1 MLRKKF
7 VTCALHKKYIVSIIT
22 VALNL
27 DLIKIPLVGGFLYMS
42 KMEIRKLQKTG
53 GSTFLLSLPKD
64 WIKRMGLKQG
74 DLVAIIE
81 RGDGALLVDPR
92 YSEKEKLK
100 VASIDIDSTPNFS
113 REITANFL
121 YGYDIIRIRSKNG
134 ITAEQRESIKHSL
147 QQLVGVEIVEESAN
161 EITLQCLLSPSAVSL
176 RRTIKRTYLIAAR
189 MQEDAVTA
197 IKDKNLN
204 LAESVV
210 VRDEDVDRLYFLMV
224 RQLRSAIME
233 PRLAEK
239 MGVSPIECLD
249 YRVAVKSLESMA
261 DYSVK
266 IAEQV
271 HLLLDVNVPEKI
283 IENILSI
290 NRIAH
295 EMHSNAIE
303 ALVRKDSVLASKTI
317 AMKAQRNQ
325 AVETAYKSLVGEPV
339 EVSIPLSTVI
349 DMLDRISECGVDI
362 ADLA

>member
-1 MLRKKF
+1 
-7 VTCALHKKYIVSIIT
+7 V
-22 VALNL
+22 
-27 DLIKIPLVGGFLYMS
+27 S

-53 GSTFLLSLPKD
+53 GSTFLLSLPKG

-74 DLVAIIE
+74 DLVALIE

-92 YSEKEKLK
+92 YSEKEKVK
-100 VASIDIDSTPNFS
+100 MAIIEIDASPNFT

-121 YGYDIIRIRSKNG
+121 YGYDVIRIRSKNG
-134 ITAEQRESIKHSL
+134 ITSEQRDAIKRSL
-147 QQLVGVEIVEESAN
+147 QQLVGVEIVEESAK
-161 EITLQCLLSPSAVSL
+161 EITLQCLLSPSALSL
-176 RRTIKRTYLIAAR
+176 KRTIKRTYLIAAR

-197 IKDKNLN
+197 IKDKDLN

-210 VRDEDVDRLYFLMV
+210 VRDEDIDRLYFLMV

-233 PRLAEK
+233 PYLAEK
-239 MGVSPIECLD
+239 IGISPIECLD
-249 YRVAVKSLESMA
+249 YRVAIKSIESMA

-271 HLLLDVNVPEKI
+271 HLILDAKIPENV
-283 IENILSI
+283 IESILKI

-303 ALVRKDSVLASKTI
+303 ALVRKDGVLASKTI
-317 AMKAQRNQ
+317 AMKPQRNQ
-325 AVETAYKSLVGEPV
+325 AVEEAYKALANESV
-339 EVSIPLSTVI
+339 EISIPLSTVI